1 MNLVAHFALVRS
13 AHETLLQK
21 CFSRPL
27 RGWGIERRRRLCW
40 RLRSRSVMELSARRV
55 EAPR

>member
-27 RGWGIERRRRLCW
+27 RGWGIERR
-40 RLRSRSVMELSARRV
+40 SVCAGVLGVAL
-55 EAPR
+55 